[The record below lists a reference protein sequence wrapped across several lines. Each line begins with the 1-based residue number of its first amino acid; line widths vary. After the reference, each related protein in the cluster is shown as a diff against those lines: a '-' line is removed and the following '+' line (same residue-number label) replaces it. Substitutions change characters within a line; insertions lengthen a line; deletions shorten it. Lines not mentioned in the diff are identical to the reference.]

1 MIVDEKWWIG
11 VGGKGRGATLEY
23 PNELEVMS
31 PDLKNLNLK
40 GKRFKKALILFPSLL
55 SLPGSSEPNF
65 ELSYN
70 TFIINIFK
78 FLFGL
83 QAWFFPTYVSYFYAR
98 EVWST
103 KNKMKSLSS
112 ISISKLKPHL

>member
-1 MIVDEKWWIG
+1 
-11 VGGKGRGATLEY
+11 
-23 PNELEVMS
+23 MS
-31 PDLKNLNLK
+31 PDLENLNLK
-40 GKRFKKALILFPSLL
+40 GKRFKKALMLFPSLL
-55 SLPGSSEPNF
+55 FTGSSEPNF

-83 QAWFFPTYVSYFYAR
+83 QACFFPTYISYFYTR
-98 EVWST
+98 EVCFT
-103 KNKMKSLSS
+103 KKKMKSLSS